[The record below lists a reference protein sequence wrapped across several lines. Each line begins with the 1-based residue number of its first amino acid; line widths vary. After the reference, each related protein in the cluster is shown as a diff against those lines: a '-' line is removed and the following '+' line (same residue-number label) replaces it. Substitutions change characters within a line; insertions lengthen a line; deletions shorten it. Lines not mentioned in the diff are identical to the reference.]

1 MIVIFMLFITVLVVW
16 DAVWRISDAE
26 LKDLKQKELMKQ
38 INETVQQN
46 R

>member
-1 MIVIFMLFITVLVVW
+1 MIVTFMLFVTVLVVW
-16 DAVWRISDAE
+16 DAVWRNSDAD

-38 INETVQQN
+38 INEMVQQN